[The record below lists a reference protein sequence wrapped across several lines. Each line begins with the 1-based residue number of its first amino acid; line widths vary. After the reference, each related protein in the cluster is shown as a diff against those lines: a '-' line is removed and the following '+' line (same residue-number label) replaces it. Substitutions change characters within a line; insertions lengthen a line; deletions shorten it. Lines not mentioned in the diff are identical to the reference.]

1 MMNDKHAEYVLT
13 VLREGSFTAAAKKL
27 YISQP
32 SLSQMIKAAES
43 ILGAQIFNRGLDPIS
58 LTPAGELYVEAV
70 RQIRR
75 ISENLEKQVK
85 ELEGEIKGTLHIGI
99 AIQRAMEIVPY
110 LYPRFLEE
118 YPYVKLEFY
127 EKGST
132 ALEKSILEQK
142 VDFACLATVPQN
154 PNLTYELIKEE
165 YPVLLANKQ
174 CMIVNKYPPGTP
186 VDIWE
191 AREETFISCKQGH
204 GIRKTQDILFLSM
217 GISPKIAFEIDSV
230 EVAKRTVAAS
240 KSVMVCPD
248 TFAALDGGYPYC
260 VYPLKNVDV
269 SRHFYVCYRKGSYLN
284 QYQKGFLRILHE
296 MPKAAFP
303 SEPLS

>member
-1 MMNDKHAEYVLT
+1 M
-13 VLREGSFTAAAKKL
+13 
-27 YISQP
+27 
-32 SLSQMIKAAES
+32 
-43 ILGAQIFNRGLDPIS
+43 GAQIFNRGLDPIS

-118 YPYVKLEFY
+118 YP
-127 EKGST
+127 
-132 ALEKSILEQK
+132 
-142 VDFACLATVPQN
+142 
-154 PNLTYELIKEE
+154 
-165 YPVLLANKQ
+165 VLLANKQ
-174 CMIVNKYPPGTP
+174 CVIVNKYPPGTP

-204 GIRKTQDILFLSM
+204 GIRKTQDILFLSR